1 MNQTVQLIIVGLIV
15 AAAAA
20 FVGIRLVRTLRGRKS
35 SCCSG
40 GADASRTPRTSLPS
54 LNCGNCRGCGG
65 H

>member
-1 MNQTVQLIIVGLIV
+1 MNQTVQLIVVGLIV

-40 GADASRTPRTSLPS
+40 GAELSRTSRTSPSS
-54 LNCGNCRGCGG
+54 LNCGNCRGCGS